1 MDVPVDVNH
10 VSCDL
15 AAAQIEAA
23 AMGEP
28 VPAAMADHISRC
40 TRCAARLDLARRI
53 DALLRTREVAAP
65 PAAFTTTVLTRVRQE
80 RWRTEQVVDFGF
92 NIAVAA
98 GLVLILSGL
107 LGFAWQLGALPGID
121 RAIALGTEGLT
132 LVARR
137 AAADMRLLM
146 MGMLLVTTA
155 VGVWWWAEED
165 VVW

>member
-1 MDVPVDVNH
+1 MDAPLDVNH

-15 AAAQIEAA
+15 AGAHIEAA

-40 TRCAARLDLARRI
+40 ARCATRLDLARRI

-65 PAAFTTTVLTRVRQE
+65 PATFTTTVLARVRQE

-107 LGFAWQLGALPGID
+107 LGFAWQLGALPGVD
-121 RAIALGTEGLT
+121 QAIALVTEGLT

-137 AAADMRLLM
+137 AGADMRLLM

-165 VVW
+165 VAW